1 METAADTARIVN
13 ALAERWATELGG
25 TGSGGTVL
33 TAVGV
38 WPLLGFLAAGA
49 DGAARK
55 ELEEALGLPAEEAAR
70 RGREL
75 LALLRDVPGAGAA
88 VGLWT
93 AGGVRPD
100 PGWLAEV
107 GRHTR
112 GTLKGVPALDRL
124 VLDRWARKH
133 TGGLVRSMPLE
144 VDRDLLLV
152 LASAVAVRTRWR
164 RAFQETWQHADS
176 GPWAGRG
183 IAALRLDSTELLD
196 HLAVAET
203 AAGPV
208 TEVRLPG
215 TADTDVHLLLGTEDA
230 PLGRVLA
237 AGLALLDGRAR
248 RIPAAE
254 LPTGGPWPGLTTDT
268 RDSATPGDRLDL
280 TTAAFTVDTTHDLL
294 ERAEL
299 FGLRTASERDSFP
312 GICRTP
318 PLQVSQARQQAT
330 AVFGARGF
338 EAAAVTAVGMTRG
351 MAARPSVLHRVTV
364 ARVRIDRPFAFLAVH
379 RPSGLALAGGWIT
392 EPAGAHPSP

>member
-176 GPWAGRG
+176 GPWAAAGSPHCGSTAPSCSTTSPSPRPPPTRSPKYACPAPPTPTSTCCSAPRTPRSAGSSRRGWHCWTAAPGASRRPSCRPAGRG
-183 IAALRLDSTELLD
+183 
-196 HLAVAET
+196 
-203 AAGPV
+203 
-208 TEVRLPG
+208 
-215 TADTDVHLLLGTEDA
+215 
-230 PLGRVLA
+230 
-237 AGLALLDGRAR
+237 RA
-248 RIPAAE
+248 
-254 LPTGGPWPGLTTDT
+254 
-268 RDSATPGDRLDL
+268 
-280 TTAAFTVDTTHDLL
+280 
-294 ERAEL
+294 
-299 FGLRTASERDSFP
+299 
-312 GICRTP
+312 
-318 PLQVSQARQQAT
+318 
-330 AVFGARGF
+330 
-338 EAAAVTAVGMTRG
+338 
-351 MAARPSVLHRVTV
+351 
-364 ARVRIDRPFAFLAVH
+364 
-379 RPSGLALAGGWIT
+379 
-392 EPAGAHPSP
+392 

>member
-13 ALAERWATELGG
+13 ALAERWAHGLGG
-25 TGSGGTVL
+25 TGRSTVF

-93 AGGVRPD
+93 AGGIRPE
-100 PGWLAEV
+100 PAWLAEV
-107 GRHTR
+107 GGHTR
-112 GTLKGVPALDRL
+112 GTLKGVPAIDRL

-133 TGGLVRSMPLE
+133 TGGLVRSMPLD
-144 VDRDLLLV
+144 VGPGLLLV

-164 RAFQETWQHADS
+164 HAFGETWRHSGS
-176 GPWAGRG
+176 GPWAGRA
-183 IAALRLDSTELLD
+183 IAALGLDSTELFD

-215 TADTDVHLLLGTEDA
+215 TAETDVHLLLGAEDA
-230 PLGRVLA
+230 PLGEVLA
-237 AGLALLDGRAR
+237 AGVALLDGRAR
-248 RIPAAE
+248 RIPAAG
-254 LPTGGPWPGLTTDT
+254 LPTGGQWPGLTIDT
-268 RDSATPGDRLDL
+268 WDSTTPGNRLDL

-294 ERAEL
+294 ERAET
-299 FGLRTASERDSFP
+299 FGLAAARDQDSFP

-318 PLQVSQARQQAT
+318 PLRVTQAKQRAT

-338 EAAAVTAVGMTRG
+338 EAAAVTAVGMSRG
-351 MAARPSVLHRVTV
+351 MPAPPSVLHRVTV
-364 ARVRIDRPFAFLAVH
+364 ARACVDRPFAFLAVH
-379 RPSGLALAGGWIT
+379 RPTGLVLAGGWIT
-392 EPAGAHPSP
+392 EPADTHPSV